1 MYARGEGRGTNVF
14 RVPRAEAA
22 ADVRVLRELRELWGL
37 DELLLHVRLA
47 HFGPVEVAAVRERV
61 ELRMA
66 RLGRRRRGCRRRC
79 ACVGGEG
86 GDERRVGR
94 QQKGRRCWYEGLVL
108 DCAQGYELLH
118 VPGTK
123 LDGDKRDVINGNG
136 YEG

>member
-1 MYARGEGRGTNVF
+1 MYARGQGRGTNVF

-47 HFGPVEVAAVRERV
+47 HFGPVEVAAVRKRV

-66 RLGRRRRGCRRRC
+66 RLGHCRRRC

-86 GDERRVGR
+86 GHERRVGR

-108 DCAQGYELLH
+108 DCAQGYELWH
-118 VPGTK
+118 VPGTNMH
-123 LDGDKRDVINGNG
+123 DDKSVMTNGNG
-136 YEG
+136 YEGW